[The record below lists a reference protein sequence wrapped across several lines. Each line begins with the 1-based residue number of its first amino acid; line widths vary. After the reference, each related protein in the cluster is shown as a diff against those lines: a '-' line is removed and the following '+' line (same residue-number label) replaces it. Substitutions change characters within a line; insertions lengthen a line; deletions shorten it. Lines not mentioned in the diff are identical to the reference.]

1 MTTKRWML
9 EARDE
14 EVLFRLW
21 CLRRY
26 VLARARV
33 HVRGRCVCDRGGLQ
47 DRSHQ
52 LCAHWHAMLLLPLGP
67 LGSIVT
73 GGAVVVGVV
82 MPVVAADVD
91 TGAVVVA
98 DPIAALT

>member
-1 MTTKRWML
+1 ML

-21 CLRRY
+21 CFRRH
-26 VLARARV
+26 VPARVRVRV
-33 HVRGRCVCDRGGLQ
+33 HVHGRCVCDRGGLQ

-52 LCAHWHAMLLLPLGP
+52 LCAHWHAMLQLPLGP

-82 MPVVAADVD
+82 MPVVAVDVD